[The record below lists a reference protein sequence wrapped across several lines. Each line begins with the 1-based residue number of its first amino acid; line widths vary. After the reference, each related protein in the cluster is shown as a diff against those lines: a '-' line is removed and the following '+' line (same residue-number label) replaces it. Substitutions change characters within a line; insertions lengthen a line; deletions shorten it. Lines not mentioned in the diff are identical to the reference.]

1 MGLLKWIINA
11 LDYLFTLVAG
21 WMAVDVLYQLGMHL
35 LLHMDQPWDIPG
47 IALGFRPNLDRFKLG
62 IMVVK
67 KVLTYISNI

>member
-1 MGLLKWIINA
+1 MGLLKWIIEG
-11 LDYLFTLVAG
+11 LDYVVTLIGG
-21 WMAVDVLYQLGMHL
+21 WVLCDVLYQLGMHL

-67 KVLTYISNI
+67 KAINYISNM